1 VGPAITPGM
10 AAHDRIDRGILVLS
24 SVVVLGAI
32 MSILDTTIVNVALD
46 TLGRDFHASLST
58 IQWVTTG
65 YLLALSIVIPLTG
78 WAICRFGAKA
88 VWMMSVTLFLLGSI
102 LCGVAWSVNVLIA
115 FRILQGFG
123 GGMIMPVGQAILA
136 RAAGPHRMGRVM
148 SIVGVPMLLGPV
160 LGPVIGGLLVEYTT
174 WRWIFFVNVPI
185 GVLALVLAW
194 RLLPRQ
200 DVDRDEK
207 LDVRGLALLS
217 PGLALLVYGFSEAG
231 SSGGFGGTRTVVGL
245 TLGTVLIAAFVLH
258 ARSRGERAL
267 LDVGLFR
274 RRAFTGAAATSFLF
288 GVAIFG
294 VMILLPLYYQVV
306 RGEGALGAGLLMAP
320 QGVGAAMAMP
330 LAGRLTDRIGAGWV
344 VPAGLTIAL
353 LGTVAYTQ
361 VGPHTSY
368 ALLAASLWVRGL
380 GLGSTMMPAMAAAYA
395 SLQHREIP
403 RATTS
408 LNIIQRVGGSVGTAL
423 LAVVLQREIV
433 AAAGSAGHGF
443 GKLGAVPPAVRAQLA
458 APLAHGFA
466 RTFWLA
472 LILTSVA
479 YVPALLLP
487 KHRRGRAPDLAA
499 AGAGS
504 TGAGEVAE
512 KPPGRVEAG
521 RS

>member
-1 VGPAITPGM
+1 M
-10 AAHDRIDRGILVLS
+10 AASDDRIDRGILVLS

-46 TLGRDFHASLST
+46 TLGRDFRTSLAT

-78 WAICRFGAKA
+78 WAMCRFGAKR
-88 VWMMSVTLFLLGSI
+88 VWMVSVALFLLGSI
-102 LCGVAWSVNVLIA
+102 LCGAAWSVDALIG
-115 FRILQGFG
+115 FRVLQGFG

-136 RAAGPHRMGRVM
+136 RAAGPQRMGRVM

-185 GVLALVLAW
+185 GALALVLAW

-200 DVDRDEK
+200 EVDRDEK
-207 LDVRGLALLS
+207 LDVRGLVLLS
-217 PGLALLVYGFSEAG
+217 PGLALLVYGLSAAG
-231 SSGGFGGTRTVVGL
+231 SGGGFGGTRTVVGL
-245 TLGTVLIAAFVLH
+245 ALGAGLVAAFVLH
-258 ARSRGERAL
+258 ARRRGEAAL

-344 VPAGLTIAL
+344 VPVGLTVAM
-353 LGTVAYTQ
+353 LGTAAYTQ
-361 VGPHTSY
+361 VGPNTSY
-368 ALLAASLWVRGL
+368 GLLAASLWVRGL
-380 GLGSTMMPAMAAAYA
+380 GLGATMMPAMAAAYA
-395 SLQHREIP
+395 SLQEREIP

-408 LNIIQRVGGSVGTAL
+408 INIIQRVGGSVGTAL

-433 AAAGSAGHGF
+433 AAAGSRTHGL
-443 GKLGAVPPAVRAQLA
+443 GNLGAVSPAVRTQLA
-458 APLAHGFA
+458 APLADGFA

-472 LILTSVA
+472 LFLTAVA

-487 KHRRGRAPDLAA
+487 RHRRGRA
-499 AGAGS
+499 AGRSVAVRPAP
-504 TGAGEVAE
+504 GATPVAE
-512 KPPGRVEAG
+512 EPPEHVEAG
-521 RS
+521 RR

>member
-1 VGPAITPGM
+1 M
-10 AAHDRIDRGILVLS
+10 AAAGDRIDRAILVLS

-46 TLGRDFHASLST
+46 TLGRDFRTSLST

-78 WAICRFGAKA
+78 WAICRFGPKP
-88 VWMMSVTLFLLGSI
+88 VWMMSVSLFLLGSI
-102 LCGVAWSVNVLIA
+102 LCGLAWSVDVLIG
-115 FRILQGFG
+115 FRVLQGFG

-136 RAAGPHRMGRVM
+136 RAAGPRRMGRVM

-160 LGPVIGGLLVEYTT
+160 LGPVLGGLLVEYTS

-185 GVLALVLAW
+185 GAVALLLAW

-200 DVDRDEK
+200 EVDRDEK

-217 PGLALLVYGFSEAG
+217 PGLALLVYGLSEAG

-245 TLGTVLIAAFVLH
+245 SAGAVLVAVFALH
-258 ARSRGERAL
+258 ARRRGERAL
-267 LDVGLFR
+267 LDIGLFR

-320 QGVGAAMAMP
+320 QGAGAAMAMP

-353 LGTVAYTQ
+353 LGTAAYTQ

-368 ALLAASLWVRGL
+368 ALLAGSLWVRGL

-408 LNIIQRVGGSVGTAL
+408 INIIQRVGGSVGTAL

-433 AAAGSAGHGF
+433 AAAGSRGHALGN
-443 GKLGAVPPAVRAQLA
+443 LGAVSPAVRAHLA

-472 LILTSVA
+472 LVLTAVA
-479 YVPALLLP
+479 YVPALFLP
-487 KHRRGRAPDLAA
+487 RHRRGRPVDVPVTAGQ
-499 AGAGS
+499 GAGM
-504 TGAGEVAE
+504 TAVADE
-512 KPPGRVEAG
+512 PPGRVEAG
-521 RS
+521 RR

>member
-1 VGPAITPGM
+1 V
-10 AAHDRIDRGILVLS
+10 DRRDDSIDRSIWILA

-46 TLGRDFHASLST
+46 TLARDFGASLSA

-78 WAICRFGAKA
+78 WAMCRFGAKPI
-88 VWMMSVTLFLLGSI
+88 WMSSVSLFLLGSI
-102 LCGVAWSVNVLIA
+102 LCGFAWRVDVLIA
-115 FRILQGFG
+115 FRVLQGIG

-136 RAAGPHRMGRVM
+136 RAAGPQRMGRVM

-185 GVLALVLAW
+185 GALALVLAY

-200 DVDRDEK
+200 EVDRDER
-207 LDVRGLALLS
+207 LDVRGLAVLS
-217 PGLALLVYGFSEAG
+217 PGLALLVYGLSEAG
-231 SSGGFGGTRTVVGL
+231 SSGGFGSTRTVVGL
-245 TLGTVLIAAFVLH
+245 TAGSVLVGLFVLH
-258 ARSRGERAL
+258 ARRRGDAAL

-344 VPAGLTIAL
+344 VPVGLTIAI
-353 LGTVAYTQ
+353 LGTAAYTQ

-368 ALLAASLWVRGL
+368 ALLAGSLWVRGV

-395 SLQHREIP
+395 SLEHREIP

-408 LNIIQRVGGSVGTAL
+408 INIIQRVGGSVGTAL

-433 AAAGSAGHGF
+433 GAAGGRG
-443 GKLGAVPPAVRAQLA
+443 GGLGTLGAVPPSVRAQLA
-458 APLAHGFA
+458 PQIAHGFA

-472 LILTSVA
+472 LALTAVA

-487 KHRRGRAPDLAA
+487 KHRRRGPDPNLAA
-499 AGAGS
+499 VSGQASGA
-504 TGAGEVAE
+504 TEVAE
-512 KPPGRVEAG
+512 EPPERLEAG
-521 RS
+521 RR